1 MTTPNEAFAPF
12 VQMFEELVKV
22 LITGA
27 VELDMVIRLA
37 KLASITEAWWL
48 LFFHSLRLWYF
59 HGYFRRAT
67 MKLLHVAFGDG
78 RKRTDPEPRR

>member
-12 VQMFEELVKV
+12 LQMFEELVKV

-37 KLASITEAWWL
+37 KLASITEA
-48 LFFHSLRLWYF
+48 
-59 HGYFRRAT
+59 
-67 MKLLHVAFGDG
+67 
-78 RKRTDPEPRR
+78 